1 MGQKGNYTMKD
12 SVTIKKL
19 SAVGLSLALAAT
31 MVAFPMAAFA
41 NESALGDEIP
51 VVEAAE
57 YYYVDVVDTPNDVLV
72 GASIDFGVNGA
83 YFEWPENLEGM
94 HMDFKVT
101 SGTSV
106 GSINKHSGLFTALA
120 SGEATVTAYLVEGD
134 KPSSGTGSQA
144 NPDGDVLAQNSLEVT
159 VTNAIEYGFQ
169 GADITI
175 MMQSTTLG
183 DYENAYSSVSYVSGD
198 AETGYVDNLG
208 TLTADGDYYYF
219 TVEMTNG
226 FRDYNTPE
234 LFAAR
239 NANNIKVL
247 DSDGYDVA
255 VLNADNT
262 GLLTVYATNHNSKT
276 FTLRM
281 AKNGAPSNGQLLF
294 LDGFKGNNNDNSLG
308 TTVAF
313 DFEIPGNV

>member
-1 MGQKGNYTMKD
+1 MGQKGNCTMKD
-12 SVTIKKL
+12 GVTIKKL
-19 SAVGLSLALAAT
+19 SALGLSLALAAA
-31 MVAFPMAAFA
+31 MVASPMAAFA
-41 NESALGDEIP
+41 NESALGDEIA

-57 YYYVDVVDTPNDVLV
+57 SYYVDVVNTPSDVAV
-72 GASIDFGVNGA
+72 GASIDLGANGA

-106 GSINKHSGLFTALA
+106 GSVNKHSGLFTALA
-120 SGEATVTAYLVEGD
+120 PGEATVTAYLVEGD
-134 KPSSGTGSQA
+134 KPSSGTGNQA

-175 MMQSTTLG
+175 KMQGTTLG

-198 AETGYVDNLG
+198 AETGYVNSLG

-239 NANNIKVL
+239 NANNVVL
-247 DSDGYDVA
+247 STSDGNSP
-255 VLNADNT
+255 LNASNT
-262 GLLTVYATNHNSKT
+262 GDLTVVYTDQNSKT
-276 FTLRM
+276 IAFAI
-281 AKNGAPSNGQLLF
+281 AKSALVDQGEGSLVF
-294 LDGFKGNNNDNSLG
+294 ESGFKGNNNNNSLG
-308 TTVAF
+308 TTVTF
-313 DFEIPGNV
+313 DFTL